1 MKPVFRFAIAIAA
14 IYCVVFLTVAC
25 PKKKVDQVREAAK
38 ASYRLPGATKDL
50 AEAIRDA
57 KGGIF
62 SPAEKRNFGNI
73 LEPMAKAEIALVQL
87 VKAAKEIY
95 DRTGSL
101 PADQASRIRQLFDV
115 EIVKP
120 FLRILELYRVLSP
133 EASALLSAAIAAVQ
147 IFLRTIGVG
156 FGSSLLNL
164 LSEKSKAA
172 ALPCV
177 RIPELK
183 LECA

>member
-1 MKPVFRFAIAIAA
+1 MIKRLRFAIAIVA
-14 IYCVVFLTVAC
+14 IFCVVFLTVAC
-25 PKKKVDQVREAAK
+25 PKKQTDQVREAAK

-57 KGGIF
+57 KSGIF
-62 SPAEKRNFGNI
+62 TAAEKRNFGNI

-95 DRTGSL
+95 DKTGSV
-101 PADQASRIRQLFDV
+101 PADQSSRIRQLFDV

-120 FLRILELYRVLSP
+120 FLRILELYRVLTP
-133 EASALLSAAIAAVQ
+133 EASALLSAAISAVQ

-164 LSEKSKAA
+164 LSEKWNAA
-172 ALPCV
+172 GGRCV
-177 RIPELK
+177 RVPQLK

>member
-1 MKPVFRFAIAIAA
+1 MKIYRFPIALFA

-25 PKKKVDQVREAAK
+25 PKKQTDQVREAAK

-57 KGGIF
+57 KSGIF
-62 SPAEKRNFGNI
+62 TAAEKRNFGGI

-87 VKAAKEIY
+87 VKAANEIY
-95 DRTGSL
+95 KKTGTV